1 MTEIRTD
8 ERGDVDEV
16 SVHDAVSVHIERA
29 SEGAFLVIVDRAGGK
44 RTAVA
49 VVSRGKTFASVQEND
64 P

>member
-1 MTEIRTD
+1 VTEIRTD

-16 SVHDAVSVHIERA
+16 AVYDAVSVHIERA
-29 SEGAFLVIVDRAGGK
+29 SESAFVVIVDRANGK

-49 VVSRGKTFASVQEND
+49 VVSRGKTFAAVQEND

>member
-8 ERGDVDEV
+8 GRGDVEAV
-16 SVHDAVSVHIERA
+16 SVYDAVSVHVERLADGAFGVTVERA
-29 SEGAFLVIVDRAGGK
+29 NGK

-49 VVSRGKTFASVQEND
+49 VVSNRKVNAVVQEND